1 MRFKDRSEAGQQLA
15 LALEKYRDRPA
26 VVYALPRGG
35 VVLAVEIAKALHL
48 PLDLIIPRKIGHPYN
63 PEYAIGAVS
72 EDGEPVYNDW
82 EIARLD
88 RHWLENQVNSE
99 RREARRRREQYL
111 QGREPLPIAGKTA
124 ILVDDG
130 IATGLTMLAAIRDI
144 KKRQPSRVVVTI
156 PVAPE
161 DTVERLLQEADEVVG
176 LDITAHYLGAVGA
189 YYDHFPQVSDAE
201 VIRLMQQALSPQV

>member
-1 MRFKDRSEAGQQLA
+1 MRFKDRSEAGKQLA
-15 LALEKYRDRPA
+15 LALEKYRDQPA
-26 VVYALPRGG
+26 IVYGLPRGG
-35 VVLAVEIAKALHL
+35 VVLAVEIARELRL
-48 PLDLIIPRKIGHPYN
+48 PLDLVIPRKIGHPYN

-72 EDGEPVYNDW
+72 EEGEPVYNQW
-82 EIARLD
+82 EIARVD

-99 RREARRRREQYL
+99 RQEARRRREQYL
-111 QGREPLPIAGKTA
+111 QGREPLAVTGKTA

-144 KKRQPSRVVVTI
+144 KRRQPSRVVVAI

-176 LDITAHYLGAVGA
+176 VDITSHYLGAVGA
-189 YYDHFPQVSDAE
+189 YYAYFPQVSDAE
-201 VIRLMQQALSPQV
+201 VIRLMQQAS

>member
-1 MRFKDRSEAGQQLA
+1 MRFKDRSEAGKQLA
-15 LALEKYRDRPA
+15 LALEKYRDQPA
-26 VVYALPRGG
+26 VVYGLPRGG
-35 VVLAVEIAKALHL
+35 VVLAVEIARELRL

-82 EIARLD
+82 EIARVD
-88 RHWLENQVNSE
+88 RRWLENQVNSE
-99 RREARRRREQYL
+99 RQEARRRREQYL
-111 QGREPLPIAGKTA
+111 QGREPLAVTGKTA

-144 KKRQPSRVVVTI
+144 KKRRPSRVVVAI

-176 LDITAHYLGAVGA
+176 VDITSHYLGAVGA
-189 YYDHFPQVSDAE
+189 YYDYFPQVSDAE
-201 VIRLMQQALSPQV
+201 VIRLMQQVS

>member
-1 MRFKDRSEAGQQLA
+1 MRFKDRSEAGKQLA
-15 LALEKYRDRPA
+15 LALEKYRDQPA
-26 VVYALPRGG
+26 VVYGLPRGG
-35 VVLAVEIAKALHL
+35 VVLAVEIARELRL

-63 PEYAIGAVS
+63 PEYAIGAMS
-72 EDGEPVYNDW
+72 EEGEPVYNDW
-82 EIARLD
+82 EIARVD

-99 RREARRRREQYL
+99 RQEARRRREQYL
-111 QGREPLPIAGKTA
+111 QGRKPLAVTGKTA

-144 KKRQPSRVVVTI
+144 KRRQPSRVVVAI

-176 LDITAHYLGAVGA
+176 VDITSHYLGAVGA
-189 YYDHFPQVSDAE
+189 YYDYFPQVSDAE
-201 VIRLMQQALSPQV
+201 VIHLMQQTP

>member
-1 MRFKDRSEAGQQLA
+1 MRFKDRSEAGKQLA
-15 LALEKYRDRPA
+15 VALEKYCAQPA
-26 VVYALPRGG
+26 VVYGLPRGG
-35 VVLAVEIAKALHL
+35 VVLAVEIAQALHL

-72 EDGEPVYNDW
+72 EDGEPVYNEW
-82 EIARLD
+82 EIARVD
-88 RHWLENQVNSE
+88 RHWLENQVDSE

-111 QGREPLPIAGKTA
+111 QGRKPLAVTGKTA

-144 KKRQPSRVVVTI
+144 KKRRPSRIVVAI

-161 DTVERLLQEADEVVG
+161 DTVERLLQQADEVVG
-176 LDITAHYLGAVGA
+176 LDITPHYLGAVGA
-189 YYDHFPQVSDAE
+189 YYDHFSQVSDAE
-201 VIRLMQQALSPQV
+201 VIRLMQQAS

>member
-1 MRFKDRSEAGQQLA
+1 MRFKDRSEAGKKLA
-15 LALEKYRDRPA
+15 LALEKYRDQPA
-26 VVYALPRGG
+26 IVYGLPRGG
-35 VVLAVEIAKALHL
+35 VVLAIEIAQALRL

-72 EDGEPVYNDW
+72 EDGEPVYNEW

-88 RHWLENQVNSE
+88 PHWLEDQVSSE
-99 RREARRRREQYL
+99 RQEARRRREQYL
-111 QGREPLPIAGKTA
+111 QGREPLPVAGKTA

-144 KKRQPSRVVVTI
+144 RKRRPGRVVVTI
-156 PVAPE
+156 PVAPQ

-176 LDITAHYLGAVGA
+176 LEITSRYLGAVGA
-189 YYDHFPQVSDAE
+189 YYDYFPQISDAE
-201 VIRLMQQALSPQV
+201 VIDLMQAAAAS

>member
-1 MRFKDRSEAGQQLA
+1 MRFKDRTEAGKKLAQALDMYRQQS
-15 LALEKYRDRPA
+15 A

-35 VVLAVEIAKALHL
+35 VVLAVEIAQALHL

-63 PEYAIGAVS
+63 AEYAIGAVT
-72 EDGEPVYNDW
+72 EAGEPVYNEW

-88 RHWLENQVNSE
+88 PYWLKQQVASE
-99 RREARRRREQYL
+99 RQEARRRRELYL
-111 QGREPLPIAGKTA
+111 QGQEPVSVAAKTA

-144 KKRQPSRVVVTI
+144 KQRQPSRVVVAI
-156 PVAPE
+156 PVAPR

-176 LDITAHYLGAVGA
+176 LDITDHYRGAVGA
-189 YYDHFPQVSDAE
+189 YYDYFPQVSDAE
-201 VIRLMQQALSPQV
+201 VIRLMRGIAAG